1 MVKNTIIPTLKR
13 AARKIKETTIS
24 WSLTMHQIAITRPM
38 EFTDLIWREI
48 NLR

>member
-1 MVKNTIIPTLKR
+1 MVKNTIISNRKGEE
-13 AARKIKETTIS
+13 RKIKETTIS

-38 EFTDLIWREI
+38 EFTDLIWTER